1 MAHLPPYVSRGDGC
15 HPAGVGSEGS
25 PRGLSQKSPRAEKT
39 PAETR
44 EYHQVTSCL
53 HRQTAQKSRSQ
64 CRGTLTGL
72 LPIVLYLCR
81 TGDSYFSKRCF
92 NFYASQA
99 FETRNLVL

>member
-15 HPAGVGSEGS
+15 HPEGVGSEGS
-25 PRGLSQKSPRAEKT
+25 PRSLSQKSPRAEKT

-72 LPIVLYLCR
+72 QGDTNQTRP
-81 TGDSYFSKRCF
+81 TGFQHLDSSQQAVPENVSKIEIHK
-92 NFYASQA
+92 N
-99 FETRNLVL
+99 